1 MAIALFI
8 LGHAGS
14 GKSRL
19 AKRWVKSRMKRGE
32 CWAMLDKDIC
42 GEALANAF
50 MVHLGLDP
58 NDRDSQAY
66 KDNVRDLEYQACL
79 DVAADQLK
87 LGVSVVLP
95 GPWNKEIVNG
105 KVFDVRKLGF
115 PEETMLKHVYL
126 DATIER
132 MKDRIL
138 ERENPRDVWKLENW
152 SIFEKTLKV
161 PLPIKERAVPK
172 ISLSKGDELEM
183 GDLRRLLGIP

>member
-1 MAIALFI
+1 MI
-8 LGHAGS
+8 
-14 GKSRL
+14 
-19 AKRWVKSRMKRGE
+19 
-32 CWAMLDKDIC
+32 
-42 GEALANAF
+42 
-50 MVHLGLDP
+50 HLGLDP
-58 NDRDSQAY
+58 NDRDSQGY

-105 KVFDVRKLGF
+105 KVFDARKLGF
-115 PEETMLKHVYL
+115 PEDTVLRHVYL

-132 MKDRIL
+132 MRDRIL

-161 PLPIKERAVPK
+161 PSAIKERAVPK

-183 GDLRRLLGIP
+183 GELRRLLSMA